1 MGTLVVV
8 GSGLGLWSRGPIL
21 CARVGLRTERVDAR
35 CPWGRWDAVG
45 EGHLPALPR
54 RQTPLE
60 ASGAQ
65 GALPGECSGRGAE
78 SRVLVLTL
86 PLGGGRCWERLLF
99 THTDTHT
106 ADPYK
111 HTCTHGEPC

>member
-1 MGTLVVV
+1 MVV

-65 GALPGECSGRGAE
+65 GALPGECSGREAE

-86 PLGGGRCWERLLF
+86 PLGGAVLGKVAVH
-99 THTDTHT
+99 THRHTHS
-106 ADPYK
+106 
-111 HTCTHGEPC
+111 